1 MNYEEIKIPSS
12 FSETVQLVESYAL
25 EQIQQQTEQ
34 KQLYYHT
41 VTHAIAV
48 KRRAQIIFQVI
59 RPSLETNS
67 NSQKLDRIA
76 NLIDLCATA
85 HDLVQEILPAT
96 EVNSSRK
103 RPVRVSE
110 IATINKL
117 TEYIKNLNQRLSKQ
131 NINDSAKFNDL
142 DIHII
147 KEAIEATICELDP
160 FSANPNSGLSPNS
173 IYQPY
178 LYNSNIKLSLVANII
193 ALADLGTL
201 GMEGI
206 EPYLHEGILIFLEEN
221 PDLVKLI
228 STNNYIDVQSE
239 VKDHQHKDIIKK
251 RLLNMTRFMVNLAK
265 DRQVRF
271 KQEITVFPE
280 KAQNILQHKV
290 FQYLNI
296 NTINKIEELT
306 PTDENNSLT
315 ELLAFFHMH
324 SNLRLSSTNETE
336 ILTVDC

>member
-1 MNYEEIKIPSS
+1 MNHEETKIPSS
-12 FSETVQLVESYAL
+12 FTETVQLVESYAL
-25 EQIQQQTEQ
+25 EQIQQETEQ

-48 KRRAQIIFQVI
+48 KRRANIIFQAI
-59 RPSLETNS
+59 KPSLETNS
-67 NSQKLDRIA
+67 NSLELDRLA

-85 HDLVQEILPAT
+85 HDLVQEIIPAT
-96 EVNSSRK
+96 KANTARK

-110 IATINKL
+110 LATIAKL
-117 TEYIKNLNQRLSKQ
+117 TEYIKNLNIKLSKQ
-131 NINDSAKFNDL
+131 NIRDSAKFNDL
-142 DIHII
+142 DIQII
-147 KEAIEATICELDP
+147 TEAIAATICELDP
-160 FSANPNSGLSPNS
+160 LAANPNSGLSPNS

-178 LYNSNIKLSLVANII
+178 LYNSETKLSLVANII

-221 PDLVKLI
+221 LDLVKLI
-228 STNNYIDVQSE
+228 STNNYIERQSDLE
-239 VKDHQHKDIIKK
+239 HHQHKDTTKR

-271 KQEITVFPE
+271 KQEITAFSE
-280 KAQNILQHKV
+280 EAQHILQHQV
-290 FQYLNI
+290 FKYLNV

-306 PTDENNSLT
+306 PTDENNSLI
-315 ELLAFFHMH
+315 ELLAFFHMY
-324 SNLRLSSTNETE
+324 SQ
-336 ILTVDC
+336 